1 MIEQP
6 DKERWKDVVG
16 YEGLYQVSNLGRV
29 KSVDRLTTDKNGRTY
44 TVKGKILNQS
54 KVGDYLRVSLYTN
67 NIARGKLPVPQRMIW
82 DEIDA
87 EISPMTDEQKTRML
101 QDEDYVD
108 TYTKIQDMV
117 QAEILNLVKGRIEAT
132 PEGKELL
139 QRQLKIVKKL
149 KGKIIQETNREMEM
163 FRKFREFSKTHPEV
177 TYEEFI
183 KASM

>member
-1 MIEQP
+1 
-6 DKERWKDVVG
+6 
-16 YEGLYQVSNLGRV
+16 
-29 KSVDRLTTDKNGRTY
+29 
-44 TVKGKILNQS
+44 
-54 KVGDYLRVSLYTN
+54 
-67 NIARGKLPVPQRMIW
+67 MIW

-87 EISPMTDEQKTRML
+87 EISPMSDEQKTRML

-117 QAEILNLVKGRIEAT
+117 QAEILSLVKGRIEAT

-149 KGKIIQETNREMEM
+149 KEKIIQETNREMEM

>member
-1 MIEQP
+1 MIPINQVILGGGDP
-6 DKERWKDVVG
+6 LLGNSMVG
-16 YEGLYQVSNLGRV
+16 NSLDDQLQLIEKYKQNLEAAKQLRQQAQ
-29 KSVDRLTTDKNGRTY
+29 SV
-44 TVKGKILNQS
+44 QQ
-54 KVGDYLRVSLYTN
+54 
-67 NIARGKLPVPQRMIW
+67 PVPQRMIW

-87 EISPMTDEQKTRML
+87 EINPMTDEQKTRML

>member
-1 MIEQP
+1 MEIIEKQVEKVKVLGNSMVGNSLDEQLQLIEKYKQNLEAANQLRQQVQP
-6 DKERWKDVVG
+6 V
-16 YEGLYQVSNLGRV
+16 Q
-29 KSVDRLTTDKNGRTY
+29 
-44 TVKGKILNQS
+44 Q
-54 KVGDYLRVSLYTN
+54 
-67 NIARGKLPVPQRMIW
+67 PVPQRMIW

-87 EISPMTDEQKTRML
+87 EINPMTDEQKTRML

-108 TYTKIQDMV
+108 TYTKIQGMV

-139 QRQLKIVKKL
+139 QRQLKVVKKL